1 MADKDVAT
9 AVFVIG
15 GSPAILAETLAAYIN
30 EESTFIPN
38 HVCVIT
44 TVEGKERLDTSYDS
58 QGGWQ
63 AFVLEYPEYQHLA
76 WHDIDVQVAGNLRDI
91 CSESDNHIMM
101 KSIFYIVRDV
111 ASSSGRILASIAGGR
126 KTMSYYLGLAMSL
139 FAKEN
144 DVLTHVL
151 VPPEWER
158 ERGFLFPKREEI
170 HKVNLIQTP
179 FIRLHRFLTLD
190 IKNANVEE
198 IIAAAQHRLDIVSKP
213 ILTVDYRTREV
224 EFLGKR
230 VEIPAREF
238 TFLRFFLQQKRRY
251 CTQKSSET
259 CDGCHDCYLDW
270 HGFSQEDKLEDLH
283 AIRAIYAKGPADN
296 AVAQFQNTWSS
307 FEAFKEKFPELRSRL
322 NVKLQEGLGLDPR
335 VQEILLKKVSEQ
347 GYSRHGIGV
356 DKSQI
361 EIKGTLGK

>member
-1 MADKDVAT
+1 MTDKHVVT

-30 EESTFIPN
+30 EKSILIPN
-38 HVCVIT
+38 RVCVIT
-44 TVEGKERLDTSYDS
+44 TVEGKERLDSSYGSRD
-58 QGGWQ
+58 GWQ
-63 AFVLEYPEYQHLA
+63 AFVLEYPEYQHLT
-76 WHDIDVQVAGNLRDI
+76 WHDIEVQVAGNLRDI

-101 KSIFYIVRDV
+101 NSIFHIVRDI
-111 ASSSGRILASIAGGR
+111 ASSPGCILASIAGG
-126 KTMSYYLGLAMSL
+126 
-139 FAKEN
+139 
-144 DVLTHVL
+144 
-151 VPPEWER
+151 
-158 ERGFLFPKREEI
+158 LFPKREEI

-224 EFLGKR
+224 EFLGRR

-259 CDGCHDCYLDW
+259 CDACHDCYLDW
-270 HGFSQEDKLEDLH
+270 NGFSQEDKLEDLH

-335 VQEILLKKVSEQ
+335 VQEVLLKNMV
-347 GYSRHGIGV
+347 
-356 DKSQI
+356 
-361 EIKGTLGK
+361 